1 MPEASNS
8 PSVGTGLVFAYMIVY
23 LGIAMST
30 SSTQNWAIRLVT
42 QMRAGLVDL
51 IYCRT
56 LEIRSLAVDEG
67 TAITLFNADVE
78 RITTGF
84 RSLRGCSH
92 F

>member
-1 MPEASNS
+1 
-8 PSVGTGLVFAYMIVY
+8 LVVY
-23 LGIAMST
+23 IGIALAT
-30 SSTQNWAIRLVT
+30 SFTQNWAIRLVT

-67 TAITLFNADVE
+67 TAITLLNADVE

-84 RSLRGCSH
+84 RSLRACLH
-92 F
+92 FRYNHVY